1 MDKIRGILDEINSIA
16 SQTNLLSLNASIEA
30 ARAGEAG
37 RGFAVV
43 ADQIRLLA
51 EQSSD
56 AADNIKDIIEQ
67 LVGTTSEASQKINE
81 GAHAAE
87 QGVVMMDELMKVFT
101 GIRTSTEGA
110 QSVLQDEYKV
120 MEAVKDD
127 FEAIHNE
134 LETLV
139 ASTEENSAM
148 IQNIAANIEQ
158 QNQSVGDVQNEINN
172 ISGLSESLRDMQ

>member
-1 MDKIRGILDEINSIA
+1 
-16 SQTNLLSLNASIEA
+16 
-30 ARAGEAG
+30 
-37 RGFAVV
+37 
-43 ADQIRLLA
+43 
-51 EQSSD
+51 
-56 AADNIKDIIEQ
+56 
-67 LVGTTSEASQKINE
+67 
-81 GAHAAE
+81 
-87 QGVVMMDELMKVFT
+87 
-101 GIRTSTEGA
+101 
-110 QSVLQDEYKV
+110 